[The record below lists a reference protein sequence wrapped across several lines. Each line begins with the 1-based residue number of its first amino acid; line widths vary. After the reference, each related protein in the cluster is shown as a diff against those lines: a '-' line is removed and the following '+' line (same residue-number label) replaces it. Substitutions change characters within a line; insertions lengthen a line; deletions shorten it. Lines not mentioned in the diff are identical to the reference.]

1 MVTLN
6 AIKGENRTIL
16 QIVGLSTDEK
26 PTNKIE
32 NIAITNGSSFKCIDT
47 SEIFKFDYENKV
59 WHKQ

>member
-32 NIAITNGSSFKCIDT
+32 NIAIILR
-47 SEIFKFDYENKV
+47 
-59 WHKQ
+59 